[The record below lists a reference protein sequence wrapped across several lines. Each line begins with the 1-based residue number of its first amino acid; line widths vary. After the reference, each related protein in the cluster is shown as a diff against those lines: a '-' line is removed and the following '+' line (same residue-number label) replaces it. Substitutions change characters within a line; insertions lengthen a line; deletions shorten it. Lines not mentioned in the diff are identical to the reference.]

1 MFLKGGLQ
9 RVEYNSPILKVRNLY
24 KKFEGV
30 EVLKNINFDLKE
42 KEVLVI
48 IGPSGAG
55 KSTLIRCINRLEE
68 PTQGEIIFKGEKID
82 SKTDYNKLR
91 EQIGMVFQKFNL
103 FLHLTALQ
111 NITLPLKIVKK
122 KSEEEARKIAL
133 EYLAK
138 VGLKDRASHYPIQL
152 SGGEQQR
159 VAIARALSL
168 EPQIML
174 FDEPT
179 SSIDIE
185 LIKDV
190 LDVMKNLAKEGMTM
204 IVVSHE
210 MGFAKEVGDRI
221 IFMDKGEIV
230 EENDPNE
237 FFINPKTERAK
248 QFLSKI
254 INV

>member
-1 MFLKGGLQ
+1 
-9 RVEYNSPILKVRNLY
+9 VEFNNAILSVRNLY

-30 EVLKNINFDLKE
+30 EVLKNVSFNLHE

-48 IGPSGAG
+48 VGPSGAG

-68 PTQGEIIFKGEKID
+68 PTTGEIIFNGNKID
-82 SKTDYNKLR
+82 NKTDYNKLR
-91 EQIGMVFQKFNL
+91 EKIGMVFQKFNL
-103 FLHLTALQ
+103 FLHLTAIQ

-122 KSEEEARKIAL
+122 KSEKEAYNIAI
-133 EYLAK
+133 EYLRK
-138 VGLKDRASHYPIQL
+138 VGLKDRANHYPIQL

-168 EPQIML
+168 EPKIML

-221 IFMDKGEIV
+221 LFMDKGEII
-230 EENDPNE
+230 EENNPED
-237 FFINPKTERAK
+237 FFRNPKTERAK

-254 INV
+254 INI

>member
-1 MFLKGGLQ
+1 
-9 RVEYNSPILKVRNLY
+9 
-24 KKFEGV
+24 
-30 EVLKNINFDLKE
+30 
-42 KEVLVI
+42 
-48 IGPSGAG
+48 
-55 KSTLIRCINRLEE
+55 
-68 PTQGEIIFKGEKID
+68 
-82 SKTDYNKLR
+82 
-91 EQIGMVFQKFNL
+91 MVFQKFNL

-122 KSEEEARKIAL
+122 KSEKEAYEIAI
-133 EYLAK
+133 EYLTK
-138 VGLKDRASHYPIQL
+138 VGLKDRANHYPIQL

-168 EPQIML
+168 EPKVML

-221 IFMDKGEIV
+221 LFMDKGEII
-230 EENDPNE
+230 EENDPE
-237 FFINPKTERAK
+237 DFFRNPKTERAK

-254 INV
+254 INI

>member
-68 PTQGEIIFKGEKID
+68 PTQGEVIFKGEKID

-122 KSEEEARKIAL
+122 KSEEEALKIAL

-254 INV
+254 INL

>member
-1 MFLKGGLQ
+1 VGF
-9 RVEYNSPILKVRNLY
+9 NNNTILSIRNLSKY
-24 KKFEGV
+24 FGKLY
-30 EVLKNINFDLKE
+30 VLKNINLDLHKQ
-42 KEVLVI
+42 EVLVI

-68 PTQGEIIFKGEKID
+68 PTKGEIIFNGKKID

-103 FLHLTALQ
+103 FPHLTALQ

-122 KSEEEARKIAL
+122 KSEEEANKIAI
-133 EYLAK
+133 EYLSK
-138 VGLKDRASHYPIQL
+138 VGLKDRANHYPIQL

-230 EENDPNE
+230 EENNPED

-254 INV
+254 INI

>member
-1 MFLKGGLQ
+1 MEF
-9 RVEYNSPILKVRNLY
+9 NNAILSVRNLY

-30 EVLKNINFDLKE
+30 EVLKNVSFNLHE

-48 IGPSGAG
+48 VGPSGAG

-68 PTQGEIIFKGEKID
+68 PTTGEIIFNGNKID
-82 SKTDYNKLR
+82 NKTDYNKLR
-91 EQIGMVFQKFNL
+91 EKIGMVFQKFNL
-103 FLHLTALQ
+103 FLHLTAIQ

-122 KSEEEARKIAL
+122 KSEKEAYNIAI
-133 EYLAK
+133 EYLRK
-138 VGLKDRASHYPIQL
+138 VGLKDRANHYPIQL

-168 EPQIML
+168 EPKIML

-204 IVVSHE
+204 VVVSHE

-221 IFMDKGEIV
+221 LFMDKGEII
-230 EENDPNE
+230 EENNPED
-237 FFINPKTERAK
+237 FFRNPKTERAK

-254 INV
+254 INI

>member
-1 MFLKGGLQ
+1 MEFN
-9 RVEYNSPILKVRNLY
+9 RTILSVRNLY
-24 KKFEGV
+24 KRFEGL
-30 EVLKNINFDLKE
+30 EVLKNINFDLHE
-42 KEVLVI
+42 REVLVI

-68 PTQGEIIFKGEKID
+68 PTGGEIYFNGEKVD
-82 SKTDYNKLR
+82 KNSDYNKLR
-91 EQIGMVFQKFNL
+91 EKIGMVFQKFNL
-103 FLHLTALQ
+103 FLHLTALE

-122 KSEEEARKIAL
+122 KSDEEAKKIAL
-133 EYLAK
+133 EYLTK
-138 VGLKDRASHYPIQL
+138 VGLKDRANHYPIQL

-190 LDVMKNLAKEGMTM
+190 LDVMKNLAREGMTM

-221 IFMDKGEIV
+221 LFMDKGEIV
-230 EENDPNE
+230 EENEPQE
-237 FFINPKTERAK
+237 FFKNPKTERAK

-254 INV
+254 INI

>member
-1 MFLKGGLQ
+1 MNF
-9 RVEYNSPILKVRNLY
+9 NNNTILSIRNLNKHFGKLY
-24 KKFEGV
+24 
-30 EVLKNINFDLKE
+30 VLKNINLDLHKQ
-42 KEVLVI
+42 EVLVI

-68 PTQGEIIFKGEKID
+68 PTSGDMYFNGEKID
-82 SKTDYNKLR
+82 KNTDYNKLR
-91 EQIGMVFQKFNL
+91 EKIGMVFQRFNL
-103 FLHLTALQ
+103 FNHLTALE
-111 NITLPLKIVKK
+111 NITLPLKVVKK
-122 KSEEEARKIAL
+122 KSDEEAKKIAY
-133 EYLAK
+133 EYLEK
-138 VGLKDRASHYPIQL
+138 VGLKDRANHYPIEL

-168 EPQIML
+168 QPDIIL

-179 SSIDIE
+179 SAIDVE

-190 LDVMKNLAKEGMTM
+190 LDVMKALARDGMTM

-230 EENDPNE
+230 EEGEPEE
-237 FFINPKTERAK
+237 FFKNPKTDRAK
-248 QFLSKI
+248 QFLSRI
-254 INV
+254 INI

>member
-1 MFLKGGLQ
+1 VGF
-9 RVEYNSPILKVRNLY
+9 NNNTILSIRNLSKY
-24 KKFEGV
+24 FGKLY
-30 EVLKNINFDLKE
+30 VLKNINLDLHKQ
-42 KEVLVI
+42 EVLVI

-68 PTQGEIIFKGEKID
+68 PTKGEIIFNGKKID

-103 FLHLTALQ
+103 FAHLTALQ

-122 KSEEEARKIAL
+122 KSEEEANKIAI
-133 EYLAK
+133 EYLSK
-138 VGLKDRASHYPIQL
+138 VGLKDRANHYPIQL

-230 EENDPNE
+230 EENNPED

-254 INV
+254 INI

>member
-1 MFLKGGLQ
+1 MEF
-9 RVEYNSPILKVRNLY
+9 NNAILSVRNLY
-24 KKFEGV
+24 KKFEGI
-30 EVLKNINFDLKE
+30 EVLKNVSFDLHE

-48 IGPSGAG
+48 VGPSGAG

-68 PTQGEIIFKGEKID
+68 PTKGEIIFNGNKID
-82 SKTDYNKLR
+82 NKTDYNRLR
-91 EQIGMVFQKFNL
+91 EKIGMVFQKFNL
-103 FLHLTALQ
+103 FLHLTAIQ
-111 NITLPLKIVKK
+111 NITLPLKIVKR
-122 KSEEEARKIAL
+122 KSEKEAYNIAI
-133 EYLAK
+133 EYLTK
-138 VGLKDRASHYPIQL
+138 VGLKDRANHYPIQL

-168 EPQIML
+168 EPKIML

-204 IVVSHE
+204 VVVSHE

-221 IFMDKGEIV
+221 LFMDKGEII
-230 EENDPNE
+230 EENNPED
-237 FFINPKTERAK
+237 FFRNPKTERAK

-254 INV
+254 INI

>member
-1 MFLKGGLQ
+1 MGF
-9 RVEYNSPILKVRNLY
+9 NNNTILSIRNLSKY
-24 KKFEGV
+24 FGKLY
-30 EVLKNINFDLKE
+30 VLKNINLDLHKQ
-42 KEVLVI
+42 EVLVI

-68 PTQGEIIFKGEKID
+68 PTKGEIIFNGKKID

-103 FLHLTALQ
+103 FAHLTALQ

-122 KSEEEARKIAL
+122 KSEEEANKIAI
-133 EYLAK
+133 EYLSK
-138 VGLKDRASHYPIQL
+138 VGLKDRANHYPIQL

-230 EENDPNE
+230 EENNPED

-254 INV
+254 INI

>member
-1 MFLKGGLQ
+1 MEF
-9 RVEYNSPILKVRNLY
+9 NNAILSVRNLY

-30 EVLKNINFDLKE
+30 EVLKNVSFNLHE

-48 IGPSGAG
+48 VGPSGAG

-68 PTQGEIIFKGEKID
+68 PTTGEIIFNGNKID
-82 SKTDYNKLR
+82 NKTDYNKLR
-91 EQIGMVFQKFNL
+91 EKIGMVFQKFNL
-103 FLHLTALQ
+103 FLHLTAIQ
-111 NITLPLKIVKK
+111 NITLPLKIVKR
-122 KSEEEARKIAL
+122 KSEKEAYNIAI
-133 EYLAK
+133 EYLTK
-138 VGLKDRASHYPIQL
+138 VGLKDRANHYPIQL

-168 EPQIML
+168 EPKIML

-204 IVVSHE
+204 VVVSHE

-221 IFMDKGEIV
+221 LFMDKGEII
-230 EENDPNE
+230 EENHPED
-237 FFINPKTERAK
+237 FFRNPKTERAK

-254 INV
+254 INI

>member
-1 MFLKGGLQ
+1 M
-9 RVEYNSPILKVRNLY
+9 EYNNAILEIRNLY

-30 EVLKNINFDLKE
+30 QVLKNINFDLHE

-48 IGPSGAG
+48 VGPSGAG

-68 PTQGEIIFKGEKID
+68 PTKGEIIFNGKKID
-82 SKTDYNKLR
+82 YKTDYNKLR

-122 KSEEEARKIAL
+122 KSEEEANKIAM
-133 EYLAK
+133 EYLSK
-138 VGLKDRASHYPIQL
+138 VGLKDRANHYPIQL

-168 EPQIML
+168 EPKIML

-230 EENDPNE
+230 EENSPED

-254 INV
+254 INI

>member
-1 MFLKGGLQ
+1 
-9 RVEYNSPILKVRNLY
+9 VEYKNGILHVRNLY

-30 EVLKNINFDLKE
+30 EVLKNINFDLNE

-48 IGPSGAG
+48 LGPSGAG

-68 PTQGEIIFKGEKID
+68 PTSGEIFFNGEKID
-82 SKTDYNKLR
+82 KKTDYNKLR
-91 EQIGMVFQKFNL
+91 EKIGMVFQKFNL

-111 NITLPLKIVKK
+111 NITLPLKIVKR
-122 KSEEEARKIAL
+122 KSEEEANKIAI
-133 EYLAK
+133 EYLIK
-138 VGLKDRASHYPIQL
+138 VGLKDRANHYPIQL

-168 EPQIML
+168 SPQIML

-230 EENDPNE
+230 EESEPEE
-237 FFINPKTERAK
+237 FFRNPKTDRAK

-254 INV
+254 INI

>member
-1 MFLKGGLQ
+1 M
-9 RVEYNSPILKVRNLY
+9 EYKNGILHVRNLY

-30 EVLKNINFDLKE
+30 EVLKNINFDLNE

-48 IGPSGAG
+48 LGPSGAG

-68 PTQGEIIFKGEKID
+68 PSSGEIFFNGEKID
-82 SKTDYNKLR
+82 KKTDYNKLR
-91 EQIGMVFQKFNL
+91 EKIGMVFQKFNL

-111 NITLPLKIVKK
+111 NITLPLKIVKR
-122 KSEEEARKIAL
+122 KSEEEANKIAI
-133 EYLAK
+133 EYLTK
-138 VGLKDRASHYPIQL
+138 VGLKDRANHYPIQL

-168 EPQIML
+168 SPQIML

-230 EENDPNE
+230 EENEPEE
-237 FFINPKTERAK
+237 FFKNPKTDRAK

-254 INV
+254 INI

>member
-1 MFLKGGLQ
+1 MEF
-9 RVEYNSPILKVRNLY
+9 NNTILSVRNLY

-30 EVLKNINFDLKE
+30 EVLKNVSFNLHE

-68 PTQGEIIFKGEKID
+68 PTKGEIIFNGNKID
-82 SKTDYNKLR
+82 NKTDYNKLR
-91 EQIGMVFQKFNL
+91 EKIGMVFQKFNL

-122 KSEEEARKIAL
+122 KSEKEAYKIAM
-133 EYLAK
+133 EYLSK
-138 VGLKDRASHYPIQL
+138 VGLKDRANRYPIQL

-168 EPQIML
+168 EPKIML

-221 IFMDKGEIV
+221 LFMDKGEII
-230 EENDPNE
+230 EENDPE
-237 FFINPKTERAK
+237 DFFRNPKTERAK

-254 INV
+254 INI

>member
-1 MFLKGGLQ
+1 VGF
-9 RVEYNSPILKVRNLY
+9 NNNTILSIRNLSKY
-24 KKFEGV
+24 FGKLY
-30 EVLKNINFDLKE
+30 VLKNINLDLHKQ
-42 KEVLVI
+42 EVLVI

-68 PTQGEIIFKGEKID
+68 PTKGEIIFNGKKID

-122 KSEEEARKIAL
+122 KSEEEANKIAI
-133 EYLAK
+133 EYLSK
-138 VGLKDRASHYPIQL
+138 VGLKDRANHYPIQL

-230 EENDPNE
+230 EENNPED

-254 INV
+254 INI

>member
-1 MFLKGGLQ
+1 VGF
-9 RVEYNSPILKVRNLY
+9 NNNTILSIRNLSKY
-24 KKFEGV
+24 FGKLY
-30 EVLKNINFDLKE
+30 VLKNINLDLHKQ
-42 KEVLVI
+42 EVLVI

-68 PTQGEIIFKGEKID
+68 PNKGEIIFNGKKID

-103 FLHLTALQ
+103 FAHLTALQ

-122 KSEEEARKIAL
+122 KSEEEANKIAI
-133 EYLAK
+133 EYLSK
-138 VGLKDRASHYPIQL
+138 VGLKDRANHYPIQL

-230 EENDPNE
+230 EENNPED

-254 INV
+254 INI

>member
-1 MFLKGGLQ
+1 VTF
-9 RVEYNSPILKVRNLY
+9 NNNTILSIRNLNKHFGKLY
-24 KKFEGV
+24 
-30 EVLKNINFDLKE
+30 VLKNINLDLHKQ
-42 KEVLVI
+42 EVLVI

-68 PTQGEIIFKGEKID
+68 PTSGDMYFNGEKID
-82 SKTDYNKLR
+82 KNTDYNKLR
-91 EQIGMVFQKFNL
+91 EKIGMVFQRFNL
-103 FLHLTALQ
+103 FNHLTALE
-111 NITLPLKIVKK
+111 NITLPLKVVKK
-122 KSEEEARKIAL
+122 KSDEEAKKIAY
-133 EYLAK
+133 EYLEK
-138 VGLKDRASHYPIQL
+138 VGLKDRANHYPIEL

-168 EPQIML
+168 QPDIIL

-179 SSIDIE
+179 SAIDVE

-190 LDVMKNLAKEGMTM
+190 LDVMKALARDGMTM

-230 EENDPNE
+230 EEGEPEE
-237 FFINPKTERAK
+237 FFKNPKTDRAK
-248 QFLSKI
+248 QFLSRI
-254 INV
+254 INI

>member
-1 MFLKGGLQ
+1 M
-9 RVEYNSPILKVRNLY
+9 EHNNNAILKVRNLY
-24 KKFEGV
+24 KKFLNI
-30 EVLKNINFDLKE
+30 EVLKNINFDLHK

-68 PTQGEIIFKGEKID
+68 PTEGEIFFNGEKID
-82 SKTDYNKLR
+82 IKTDYNKLR
-91 EQIGMVFQKFNL
+91 EKIGMVFQRFNL
-103 FLHLTALQ
+103 FLHLTALE
-111 NITLPLKIVKK
+111 NITLPLRIVKK
-122 KSEEEARKIAL
+122 KKPNEAKEIAMN
-133 EYLAK
+133 YLKK
-138 VGLKDRASHYPIQL
+138 VGLENRANHYPIQL

-168 EPQIML
+168 EPEIML

-230 EENDPNE
+230 EENIPEE
-237 FFINPKTERAK
+237 FFKNPKTERAK

-254 INV
+254 INL

>member
-1 MFLKGGLQ
+1 VGF
-9 RVEYNSPILKVRNLY
+9 NNNTILSIRNLSKY
-24 KKFEGV
+24 FGKLY
-30 EVLKNINFDLKE
+30 VLKNINLDLHKQ
-42 KEVLVI
+42 EVLVI

-68 PTQGEIIFKGEKID
+68 PTKGEIIFNGKKID

-122 KSEEEARKIAL
+122 KSEEEANKIAI
-133 EYLAK
+133 EYLSK
-138 VGLKDRASHYPIQL
+138 VGLKDRANHYPIQL

-179 SSIDIE
+179 S
-185 LIKDV
+185 
-190 LDVMKNLAKEGMTM
+190 
-204 IVVSHE
+204 
-210 MGFAKEVGDRI
+210 FA
-221 IFMDKGEIV
+221 
-230 EENDPNE
+230 
-237 FFINPKTERAK
+237 NPI
-248 QFLSKI
+248 S
-254 INV
+254 

>member
-1 MFLKGGLQ
+1 M
-9 RVEYNSPILKVRNLY
+9 EYNNTILKVRNLY

-68 PTQGEIIFKGEKID
+68 PTQGEIIFRGEKID

-133 EYLAK
+133 EYLSK
-138 VGLKDRASHYPIQL
+138 VGLKDRANHYPIQL

-159 VAIARALSL
+159 AAIARALSL

-237 FFINPKTERAK
+237 FFINPKTIRAK

-254 INV
+254 INI